1 MSYTTISN
9 RNILVNETDKN
20 SYHLVGIPTIN
31 IINSKFI
38 LYAKIMRAVK
48 KKQQETRNQECWLG
62 NFPGGPV
69 IKNLPYNSG
78 MQV

>member
-1 MSYTTISN
+1 MKH
-9 RNILVNETDKN
+9 KN

-48 KKQQETRNQECWLG
+48 KKKTAG
-62 NFPGGPV
+62 NKESGVLIRG
-69 IKNLPYNSG
+69 LPWRSSD
-78 MQV
+78 